1 MSKEKFK
8 AYATKHVFAIM
19 KLLYMLIFIGAFQV
33 LKIIYDYRFALSVA
47 FYTYNFKNMIESLI
61 YSVIIFWLG
70 LKVVL
75 KLL

>member
-8 AYATKHVFAIM
+8 AYATRHVFVIM
-19 KLLYMLIFIGAFQV
+19 KLLYMLIFLGAFQI
-33 LKIIYDYRFALSVA
+33 LKIIYDYRYALGVA